1 MVVCGADFTADIIA
15 RIQATVESEPTI
27 SRRALSRRV
36 CAWLG
41 WENARCEPK
50 TMSCRVA
57 LLRLHRRGM
66 LELPEVTVGRPG
78 GQKQRSEEV
87 PIAEPALID
96 CRLED
101 LGHVDIVAVENGS
114 CNASRTWNALMSRYH
129 YLGAGP
135 LCGAQIRYLIRSS
148 RYGWLGGLS
157 FSAAAWR
164 VGARDQW
171 IGWNDPTREKHLQK
185 VVCNSRFLILPQVKV
200 MNLASHVLS
209 LCARRIQEDWFHRYG
224 YSPVLME
231 TYVQRDRFKGTCY
244 RAANWEHVGTTRG
257 RGRQDQQRSHAV
269 PIKDVYVYPLCGNVR
284 EELHSE
290 TMLSVVTRETLVTE
304 GAQDWAEEEFGRAE
318 LGDQRLTNRL
328 VDIAR
333 DFYARPQ
340 ASVPQAC
347 QTRAKTK
354 AAYRF
359 FEHPATSMDRVLHQ
373 HYETTLARM
382 RREKVVLAVQ
392 DTTGLN
398 YSSHPATER
407 LGPIGNRPGGLI
419 GLLVHDTM
427 SFTPDGT
434 PLGLVDVQC
443 WARDPGDFGKRV
455 RRHDVPIE
463 QKESNKWLRS
473 FRKVVEA
480 QKRCPGTTIVS
491 VGDREADIYELFAL
505 GLYDSSGVGLLVR
518 AMHDRPLAADHG
530 YLWEDVGRHA
540 VCGIQEV
547 RVPRHGN
554 RPARTARLEVRFA
567 EISLKPPKRKQEL
580 RDLTIWAVLA
590 READVPAGTEPL
602 EWMLLTTCK
611 VTTFDEAVEKLRWY
625 TVRWGIEVY
634 HRTLKSGCRIEE
646 RQLGHADRIETC
658 LGIDMVVAWR
668 IHHLTK
674 LGRETPDVPC
684 TVYFEDAEWKAL
696 ASYITRNPVP
706 PAHAPTLREATRMVA
721 TLGGFLGRKCD
732 GEPGTE
738 SLWIGL
744 QRLDD
749 LTSMWKI
756 MTDSYVPLPQIPPV
770 SSNPRYG

>member
-15 RIQATVESEPTI
+15 RIQEKVESEPTI

-36 CAWLG
+36 CTWLG
-41 WENARCEPK
+41 WEDARGNPK
-50 TMSCRVA
+50 VMSCRVA
-57 LLRLHRRGM
+57 LLRLHRRGVIG
-66 LELPEVTVGRPG
+66 LPELAAGRPG

-87 PIAEPALID
+87 PITEPTLID
-96 CRLED
+96 CCLED

-114 CNASRTWNALMSRYH
+114 CNASRTWNVLMSRYH

-135 LCGAQIRYLIRSS
+135 LCGAQIRYLIRSP

-164 VGARDQW
+164 VGARDRW
-171 IGWNDPTREKHLQK
+171 IEWDDPTRAKHLHK

-200 MNLASHVLS
+200 KNLASHVLS
-209 LCARRIQEDWFHRYG
+209 LCARRIPEDWFHRYG
-224 YSPVLME
+224 YRPALME

-244 RAANWEHVGTTRG
+244 RAANWEHVGTTKG
-257 RGRQDQQRSHAV
+257 RGRQDRQRSHAV

-359 FEHPATSMDRVLHQ
+359 FEHPATSMDRVLHR

-382 RREKVVLAVQ
+382 SREKVVLAVQ

-567 EISLKPPKRKQEL
+567 EIRLKPPKRKQEL